1 MKEDKN
7 MSTLIAGID
16 IGGSNNDVCAVSDT
30 GEVIAAH
37 QRFAHTRPGSEEL
50 AGWLVEQVTQG
61 EFDRLQ
67 IAGESTGLHWFHLF
81 WHLQHTAEFDDL
93 DVELYLVN
101 AHAVAKFKP
110 SLGEQEKTDV
120 KDAYAI
126 AEWLRFR
133 QRPHHQLYLDARFLP
148 LQRLTRHRFH
158 LMHNLARE
166 KVYAR
171 QVALYLKMSTYQPQQ
186 PFSDPFAKSGWWVLL
201 AHATLDEIAQRN
213 LDELTADLRLASD
226 NHLPDPRATA
236 EQLQQLAQIA
246 YPLPPGLAE
255 AVNLMLAQLQAH
267 ITFLQQQLVTLD
279 QQIEALAQT
288 LPGYAH
294 LASIPGIGPVYAAG
308 LLAEIQDV
316 QRFMTDHLGRPRPL
330 HQGQAALAKFAG
342 LWWPRHES
350 SDFKADNRRLAKTG
364 NRYLRY
370 YLVEA
375 ANSVRLKLPD
385 YRAFYQRKSREAVR
399 YHHRRALVLTA
410 RKLARLVFSLLLN
423 DRPYQLRG
431 GDPAT

>member
-1 MKEDKN
+1 

-30 GEVIAAH
+30 GEVVAAH

-50 AGWLVEQVTQG
+50 AIWLAEQVVHG

-81 WHLQHTAEFDDL
+81 WHLQHTPEFDDL

-110 SLGEQEKTDV
+110 SLCEQEKTDV

-133 QRPHHQLYLDARFLP
+133 KRPHHPLTLDERFLP

-171 QVALYLKMSTYQPQQ
+171 QVALYLKMSTYQPTK
-186 PFSDPFAKSGWWVLL
+186 PFSDPFAKSGWWALL
-201 AHATLDEIAQRN
+201 EHATVDELAQRD
-213 LDELTADLRLASD
+213 LDELTADLRQASD
-226 NHLPDPRATA
+226 NHLPDPHTTA
-236 EQLQQLAQIA
+236 DHLQQLAREA
-246 YPLPPGLAE
+246 YALPPGLAE
-255 AVNLMLAQLQAH
+255 AINIMLAQLHTH
-267 ITFLQQQLVTLD
+267 ITFLQQQLAALD
-279 QQIEALAQT
+279 KQIEALAQP

-316 QRFMTDHLGRPRPL
+316 QRFMTDHKQRPRSQ

-350 SDFKADNRRLAKTG
+350 SEFKAENRRLAKTG

-375 ANSVRLKLPD
+375 ANSLRLKLPD
-385 YRAFYQRKSREAVR
+385 YRVFYQRKSDEAVR

-410 RKLARLVFSLLLN
+410 RKLVRLVFSLLLN
-423 DRPYQLRG
+423 DRAYQPRG
-431 GDPAT
+431 GDPVA